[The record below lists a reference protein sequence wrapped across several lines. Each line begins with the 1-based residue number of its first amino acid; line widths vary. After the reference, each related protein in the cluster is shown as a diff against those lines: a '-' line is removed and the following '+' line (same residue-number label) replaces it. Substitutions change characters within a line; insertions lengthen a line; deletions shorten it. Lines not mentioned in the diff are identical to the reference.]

1 MFQKRQVFCKVKW
14 KTTTFFKI
22 SLSLSEASGN
32 IKSYSLSDYDYKIL
46 KELKTVDTDLK
57 KEASQNNETSEFLGD
72 NPLHAEEQNNGK

>member
-1 MFQKRQVFCKVKW
+1 M
-14 KTTTFFKI
+14 
-22 SLSLSEASGN
+22 SLSEASGN

-57 KEASQNNETSEFLGD
+57 KESSQNLETSECLDD